1 MKIKSVLQK
10 TNVHFSGFLHFRL
23 TLVVDFILDVIL
35 HVTKPTVTTA
45 VVMAR
50 SFHVNKHGAHTNEK
64 THQPEDGS
72 HYHEG
77 RRPHGVITCKKYSQ
91 FVIRFDSCCFK

>member
-1 MKIKSVLQK
+1 MCISQA
-10 TNVHFSGFLHFRL
+10 SLHFRL
-23 TLVVDFILDVIL
+23 TLVVDFILDVII

-64 THQPEDGS
+64 TDQPEDGS
-72 HYHEG
+72 HYDK
-77 RRPHGVITCKKYSQ
+77 RMRPHGVITCKKIMEDICNKLGILGL
-91 FVIRFDSCCFK
+91 F

>member
-1 MKIKSVLQK
+1 MR
-10 TNVHFSGFLHFRL
+10 FSGFLPFRL

-35 HVTKPTVTTA
+35 HVTKPTVTAA

-64 THQPEDGS
+64 TDQPENGS
-72 HYHEG
+72 HYDKG
-77 RRPHGVITCKKYSQ
+77 RRPYGVITCKKLRH
-91 FVIRFDSCCFK
+91 FVSSFDL